1 MNPYVKVLILALA
14 GAGTWVAT
22 AEQSSAS
29 VFAANDLI
37 WDASSTQGNM
47 TLTGKYKESMEHGM
61 VEQSLEAEFEH
72 LRPGTR
78 VTFSLDGI
86 NVRTVS
92 ADASGVARARLFKLG
107 TPGSDGRPT
116 GPRINDGSILTA
128 TVGANS
134 MSATFI
140 PRP

>member
-1 MNPYVKVLILALA
+1 MKSYVKVLILALA
-14 GAGTWVAT
+14 GAGAWVAS
-22 AEQSSAS
+22 AEQGSAT
-29 VFAANDLI
+29 VLGANDLI
-37 WDASSTQGNM
+37 WDATTTQGNM
-47 TLTGKYKESMEHGM
+47 TLEGKYKESMEHGM

-78 VTFSLDGI
+78 VTFAVDGM

-92 ADASGVARARLFKLG
+92 ADATGVARARLFKLG
-107 TPGSDGRPT
+107 TPGTDGRPT
-116 GPRINDGSILTA
+116 GARINDGSILTA